1 MKLKQKYF
9 PVKVVPN
16 KSELNNRTKYI
27 QTSLR
32 VKYRPLQVF
41 SEESSETFLN
51 FIDNGHRNIYYKIER
66 K

>member
-32 VKYRPLQVF
+32 VKYRLSQVF
-41 SEESSETFLN
+41 SEVSTETFLN